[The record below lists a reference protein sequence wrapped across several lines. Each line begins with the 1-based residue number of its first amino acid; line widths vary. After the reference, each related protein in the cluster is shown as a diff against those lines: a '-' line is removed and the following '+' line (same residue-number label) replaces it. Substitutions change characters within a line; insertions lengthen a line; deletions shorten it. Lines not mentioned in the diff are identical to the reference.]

1 MGRAVDKVI
10 HIGDEMI
17 DSGAEV
23 MRNTMDTRTIGLI
36 AEILDA
42 LRQRGGGDGAA
53 PAPLTVRYR
62 AGEIEIDEVYRTV
75 TVSGRE
81 VALRPKEYELLLA
94 LARRNGAP
102 VSKEKL
108 LEEVWDQRVETT
120 SRTLDQHICELRRKL
135 EPGSSTPKRIR
146 TVRKFGYSLKP

>member
-1 MGRAVDKVI
+1 
-10 HIGDEMI
+10 MI
-17 DSGAEV
+17 DSGAEL
-23 MRNTMDTRTIGLI
+23 RSNTMDTKTIGLI

-42 LRQRGGGDGAA
+42 LRQIRSGVGAVP
-53 PAPLTVRYR
+53 PALTVRYR
-62 AGEIEIDEVYRTV
+62 AGDIEIDEVYRTV

-135 EPGSSTPKRIR
+135 ERGNATSKRIR

>member
-1 MGRAVDKVI
+1 
-10 HIGDEMI
+10 MI
-17 DSGAEV
+17 DSGAV
-23 MRNTMDTRTIGLI
+23 STRNTDTQGIGLI

-42 LRQRGGGDGAA
+42 LRQRGGTDSV
-53 PAPLTVRYR
+53 VRASGTLHHR
-62 AGEIEIDEVYRTV
+62 AGDIEIDEVYRTV

-81 VALRPKEYELLLA
+81 VALRPKEYGLIVA

-108 LEEVWDQRVETT
+108 LEEVWGQRVETT

-135 EPGSSTPKRIR
+135 EPGSGSAKRIR
-146 TVRKFGYSLKP
+146 TIRKFGYSLKR